1 MMDFLKKRPWIW
13 VIIAFV
19 ILITAWVF
27 LLRISITHRPESIE
41 LPTVETSEQP

>member
-1 MMDFLKKRPWIW
+1 MDFLKKRPWIW

-27 LLRISITHRPESIE
+27 LLRLSITHRPESIE
-41 LPTVETSEQP
+41 FDSVEKSEQS